1 MLLIN
6 VVKKYL
12 YDCYIDYCA
21 EPYKDNY
28 DYSHNILVSVA
39 HDWLINHDYDEY
51 NLHYPYLVWISLRG
65 LLLKKFKDVPNN
77 KDVVHAMLK
86 YPITAMLACKH
97 YKDDDSNDSN
107 DSNEVDLLKYAVK
120 GKMWLNT
127 GYTYNLIPE
136 IINVAKELL
145 IDFNNKFDNN
155 FNIDDIPADIS
166 GDLNDF
172 IIKSNETPQELF
184 ERLKH
189 ALESYKSTHVWN
201 SLSIDPYNY
210 DFVDII
216 GCVVSVRSCY
226 HKYVYKS
233 LQTLAEDVNIK
244 LTRDNA
250 DDNVVRCAYYIKYYC
265 DMFGVDISIV
275 YSFADMINL

>member
-6 VVKKYL
+6 TVKKYL
-12 YDCYIDYCA
+12 YDCYVDYCA
-21 EPYKDNY
+21 EPYEDDY

-65 LLLKKFKDVPNN
+65 LLLKKFKDIPNN
-77 KDVVHAMLK
+77 KDVVHALLK

-97 YKDDDSNDSN
+97 YKDDDDI
-107 DSNEVDLLKYAVK
+107 DPDCTVDLLKYAVK

-166 GDLNDF
+166 GDLNVV
-172 IIKSNETPQELF
+172 IKSNETSQELF

-189 ALESYKSTHVWN
+189 ALELYKSTHTWN

-226 HKYVYKS
+226 HRYIYIYIQS
-233 LQTLAEDVNIK
+233 YTN
-244 LTRDNA
+244 TNR
-250 DDNVVRCAYYIKYYC
+250 RC
-265 DMFGVDISIV
+265 
-275 YSFADMINL
+275 

>member
-6 VVKKYL
+6 TVKKYL
-12 YDCYIDYCA
+12 YDCYVDYCA
-21 EPYKDNY
+21 EPYEDDYNY
-28 DYSHNILVSVA
+28 NYNYNDYKCNILVSVA

-51 NLHYPYLVWISLRG
+51 DLHYPYLVWISLRG

-86 YPITAMLACKH
+86 YPITAMLACEH
-97 YKDDDSNDSN
+97 YKDCDSDDSDDSNVSDP
-107 DSNEVDLLKYAVK
+107 DCTVDLLKYAVK

-145 IDFNNKFDNN
+145 VDFNNKFDNN

-189 ALESYKSTHVWN
+189 ALELYGSTKS
-201 SLSIDPYNY
+201 
-210 DFVDII
+210 
-216 GCVVSVRSCY
+216 
-226 HKYVYKS
+226 
-233 LQTLAEDVNIK
+233 
-244 LTRDNA
+244 
-250 DDNVVRCAYYIKYYC
+250 
-265 DMFGVDISIV
+265 
-275 YSFADMINL
+275 